1 MTLPKTKFS
10 ALSSSHLVN
19 LFGIVS
25 SITNATSSG
34 PLNIGMIK
42 KAKHEPS
49 SGHHR
54 NDQPRK
60 QLIPRIKKKTSGFE
74 TTNKQI

>member
-1 MTLPKTKFS
+1 MKLPKTKFP
-10 ALSSSHLVN
+10 ALSSFHLVN

-34 PLNIGMIK
+34 PLIFGMIPK

-49 SGHHR
+49 SG
-54 NDQPRK
+54 P
-60 QLIPRIKKKTSGFE
+60 LIIEMITKEAT
-74 TTNKQI
+74 

>member
-1 MTLPKTKFS
+1 MLLPKTKLP

-49 SGHHR
+49 S
-54 NDQPRK
+54 NLTVEMITK
-60 QLIPRIKKKTSGFE
+60 EAT
-74 TTNKQI
+74 

>member
-1 MTLPKTKFS
+1 MTLPKTKFP

-49 SGHHR
+49 SGLTIGMFYQGS
-54 NDQPRK
+54 NLAPASTQN
-60 QLIPRIKKKTSGFE
+60 IWF
-74 TTNKQI
+74 